1 MLVAWMEDELC
12 FLVASASYIP
22 PKSLLLLMLLLMLL
36 LPILLL
42 LNLVLFI
49 GIPGSFTTRMTGPAF
64 IASI

>member
-22 PKSLLLLMLLLMLL
+22 PKSLLLLSL
-36 LPILLL
+36 ILLL

-49 GIPGSFTTRMTGPAF
+49 GIPGSFTTRISG